1 MRSRLRL
8 RWLGLLA
15 IVPILALLFWLTAV
29 LVSSFPKVAAVAV
42 NVHSLTLSSF
52 GGNSGQRPA
61 PLSLSLLTDARQ
73 DASPATTS
81 TPTANP
87 TPSVTRRPAA
97 KPTASSSP
105 SPTATG
111 SPLPIPTPTVT
122 SSPTA
127 TPTPSPAIITGQV
140 SDSQTRVAI
149 VGATVSIN
157 PGGTSALTDA
167 NGNYSL
173 AVSAGTYTLTAS
185 APTYNSASQA
195 VTVKASQRL
204 PVNFRLVSITA
215 YGSLTGTVTDVLT
228 GAPLAGAT
236 VALSD
241 GMMRLTDLNGNFS
254 YSIVLNGSYTLT
266 VSAIGYLTQSQ
277 SVTVKAGHN
286 TNVQVA
292 LTPA

>member
-1 MRSRLRL
+1 MRSRPRL
-8 RWLGLLA
+8 RWIGFLA
-15 IVPILALLFWLTAV
+15 IVPILALVFWLTAV
-29 LVSSFPKVAAVAV
+29 LVSTFPKATAVAV

-61 PLSLSLLTDARQ
+61 PLSLSLLTDARE
-73 DASPATTS
+73 DASPATI
-81 TPTANP
+81 PT
-87 TPSVTRRPAA
+87 VTA
-97 KPTASSSP
+97 SP
-105 SPTATG
+105 SPTRRPTPKPTPVASASPSPSATG
-111 SPLPIPTPTVT
+111 SPLPIPTPTIT

-127 TPTPSPAIITGQV
+127 TPTPSAAIITGQV

-149 VGATVSIN
+149 VGATVKAN

-167 NGNYSL
+167 NGNYSV

-195 VTVKASQRL
+195 VTVKAGQRL

-228 GAPLAGAT
+228 GAPIAGAT

-241 GMMRLTDLNGNFS
+241 GMMRLTDVNGNFA
-254 YSIVLNGSYTLT
+254 YSIVLNGSYALT
-266 VSAIGYLTQSQ
+266 VSAVGYATQSQ

-292 LTPA
+292 LSQ